1 MISSKE
7 ITSSEDQKEKVVET
21 QEVTNKTVTSQS
33 KAVGGVQVMPPPHA
47 SSSPDSRPSWLE
59 EFSRKK
65 ANRKSGIFAEKT
77 EDDAGSTKP
86 EKPTPP
92 KAETKPH
99 IAHKPE
105 QELVEMRKNL
115 TRDKSQAQGKVDS
128 IKTKLEEAEPVK
140 ERPARPSLP
149 PSLLTSSQAAE
160 KRSSELVRHSS
171 HSSELARTGLEKKH
185 AELARKHSDSSRHSD
200 KPDKPAVHST
210 NLGNPEKFSF
220 AKPERPAMDKVMAK
234 NDRNVAKTEGGET
247 QIGWKSD
254 IISNRVTDITNG
266 YKSLQEKEN
275 ISGPCSC
282 KEVIEEFPKKVRL
295 LIKFFSCKI

>member
-1 MISSKE
+1 M
-7 ITSSEDQKEKVVET
+7 VET
-21 QEVTNKTVTSQS
+21 QEVINKTVPSSVPSVSSQS
-33 KAVGGVQVMPPPHA
+33 KTVGGVQVLPSPSTA
-47 SSSPDSRPSWLE
+47 TSPDSRPSWLE

-65 ANRKSGIFAEKT
+65 ANRKSGIFAEKSE
-77 EDDAGSTKP
+77 EDGGGGGGGGGGAKP
-86 EKPTPP
+86 EKPSPP

-115 TRDKSQAQGKVDS
+115 TRDKSQTQGKVDS
-128 IKTKLEEAEPVK
+128 IKTKLEDAEPMK

-149 PSLLTSSQAAE
+149 PSLLTSSQTE
-160 KRSSELVRHSS
+160 KRSSEVAGLVRHSS
-171 HSSELARTGLEKKH
+171 HSSELTARTGQEKKH
-185 AELARKHSDSSRHSD
+185 SELARKHSDSSRHSD
-200 KPDKPAVHST
+200 RPDKPTVHST
-210 NLGNPEKFSF
+210 NLGNPDKFSF

-234 NDRNVAKTEGGET
+234 NDRNVAKTESGES

-282 KEVIEEFPKKVRL
+282 KEVIEEFPEKD
-295 LIKFFSCKI
+295 FF

>member
-1 MISSKE
+1 M
-7 ITSSEDQKEKVVET
+7 
-21 QEVTNKTVTSQS
+21 TNKTVSNQNKT
-33 KAVGGVQVMPPPHA
+33 VGGVQVLPSPSTA
-47 SSSPDSRPSWLE
+47 TSPDSRPSWLE

-65 ANRKSGIFAEKT
+65 ANRKSGIFAEKS
-77 EDDAGSTKP
+77 EEEGGAKP

-92 KAETKPH
+92 KAETKPS

-105 QELVEMRKNL
+105 QDLVEMRKNL
-115 TRDKSQAQGKVDS
+115 TRDKSQGKVVDS

-140 ERPARPSLP
+140 ERPTRPSLP
-149 PSLLTSSQAAE
+149 PSVLNSSQGE

-171 HSSELARTGLEKKH
+171 ELARPGQEKKH

-200 KPDKPAVHST
+200 RLDKPAVHST

-220 AKPERPAMDKVMAK
+220 AKPERPAMDKVTAK
-234 NDRNVAKTEGGET
+234 NDRNVAKTDSGEA

-275 ISGPCSC
+275 ISGPC
-282 KEVIEEFPKKVRL
+282 KEVIDEFPKKGCL
-295 LIKFFSCKI
+295 LI

>member
-1 MISSKE
+1 M
-7 ITSSEDQKEKVVET
+7 VET
-21 QEVTNKTVTSQS
+21 EEVSNKTVSSQN
-33 KAVGGVQVMPPPHA
+33 KAVGGVQVLPSPTTA
-47 SSSPDSRPSWLE
+47 TSPDSRPSWLE

-65 ANRKSGIFAEKT
+65 ANRKSGIFAEKS
-77 EDDAGSTKP
+77 EDDSGGGGSSKP

-92 KAETKPH
+92 KAETKPS

-105 QELVEMRKNL
+105 HKPELVEMRKNL
-115 TRDKSQAQGKVDS
+115 TRDKSQTGKVDS

-149 PSLLTSSQAAE
+149 PSLLASSQ
-160 KRSSELVRHSS
+160 
-171 HSSELARTGLEKKH
+171 GEKKGSG
-185 AELARKHSDSSRHSD
+185 ELARKLSDSSRHSER
-200 KPDKPAVHST
+200 PEKPAVHST

-234 NDRNVAKTEGGET
+234 NDKNVAKTEGGET

-282 KEVIEEFPKKVRL
+282 KEVIEEFPK
-295 LIKFFSCKI
+295 

>member
-1 MISSKE
+1 M
-7 ITSSEDQKEKVVET
+7 VET
-21 QEVTNKTVTSQS
+21 QEVTNKTVSSVSNQNKT
-33 KAVGGVQVMPPPHA
+33 VGGVQVLPSPGTA
-47 SSSPDSRPSWLE
+47 TSPDSRPSWLE

-65 ANRKSGIFAEKT
+65 ANRKSGIFAEKSE
-77 EDDAGSTKP
+77 EDGGGGGGGGGGGSKP

-92 KAETKPH
+92 KAETKPS

-115 TRDKSQAQGKVDS
+115 TRDKSQGKVDS

-149 PSLLTSSQAAE
+149 PSLLTSSQAE
-160 KRSSELVRHSS
+160 KRSSEVVRHSS
-171 HSSELARTGLEKKH
+171 ISSELGGARTGQEKKH
-185 AELARKHSDSSRHSD
+185 PELARKHSDSSRHSD
-200 KPDKPAVHST
+200 RPDKPAVHST

-234 NDRNVAKTEGGET
+234 NDRNVAKTESGEA

-254 IISNRVTDITNG
+254 ILSNRVTDITNG

-282 KEVIEEFPKKVRL
+282 KEVIEEFPKKGFL